1 MDQNL
6 SKNVSIR
13 LVEFK
18 SDLGEGTHS
27 SVGIGQNIVLRLFE
41 KASISLANVYPKA
54 FAFLKEKI
62 ITQK

>member
-1 MDQNL
+1 MFQYHWLNL
-6 SKNVSIR
+6 SQTSEK
-13 LVEFK
+13 E
-18 SDLGEGTHS
+18 THS